1 MEWRESIEA
10 SDMNFSLENI
20 ESYLYIAKAKA
31 KAKRWKLKP

>member
-1 MEWRESIEA
+1 MEWKENIQA

-20 ESYLYIAKAKA
+20 ESYLYIAKG